1 MRTALGLRKSDEARR
16 VTSSVWRRPGVA
28 VRPFVTGPGLRRAGP
43 AAWLLSALVATAAV
57 SAAPPET
64 LTYTLAP
71 DPATGGIRVELVWET
86 RGRTASVLGV
96 SAHWGNIDDVA
107 ALLGDVRIDGCHGV
121 QQQQSRWIL
130 GHAPQATIRC
140 AYDFNPGRKSFQW
153 DATHYPITTR
163 TFFHGIGNAFLMVP
177 EPGGDAPREFQ
188 VLLRWKLP
196 NPAWKAVASWGV
208 GKALG
213 DKLDAGDL
221 RHSVYLAGELAIQSA
236 ERDGRRVTVALL
248 DQFGFT
254 PAEFLKMA
262 GTIVG
267 QQCDYMNERDFPTFI
282 VTAIPVGEALKEGDS
297 RIAGSGLYQ
306 SFALWIP
313 PRAKLNDAVEH
324 LFAHELFHYWNGRL
338 LPAAQPE
345 RLVYWFVEGFTDY
358 YALRILHESG
368 HWSSEQYAKWIN
380 RHIREYVANPAIHAT
395 NEQIRDEYW
404 RQRSTVGEVAYQR
417 GLMLGLRWDHV
428 ARKQGVRNGL
438 DKLFFALLDR
448 ARTGGFELSNDA
460 VRRVGVEQLG
470 AWFAGEF
477 DQFVV
482 QARTVGV
489 PADALA
495 PRLVGAEVRV
505 YEYEPGFDRARSLAQ
520 QKIVGLQRGSAAE
533 RAGLREGD
541 ELLGYSLLAD
551 PEKQSELKVM
561 RKGELKTIRYFPRGP
576 AVEALQFKPAA
587 SAPGDSDPRPDAA
600 RPKRGAPAST
610 STGNTGGRQP

>member
-1 MRTALGLRKSDEARR
+1 MLALLGA
-16 VTSSVWRRPGVA
+16 VA
-28 VRPFVTGPGLRRAGP
+28 VL
-43 AAWLLSALVATAAV
+43 
-57 SAAPPET
+57 AAPPET

-71 DPATGGIRVELVWET
+71 NPETGGIRVELAWET
-86 RGRTASVLGV
+86 RGRTVSVLGV
-96 SAHWGNIDDVA
+96 SARWGNIDNVS
-107 ALLGDVRIDGCHGV
+107 ALLGDVQIDGCHGV

-130 GHAPQATIRC
+130 RHGPRTTIRC
-140 AYDFNPGRKSFQW
+140 AYDFDPGRKSFQW
-153 DATHYPITTR
+153 DGTHYPITTR

-188 VLLRWKLP
+188 VVLRWKLP
-196 NPAWKAVASWGV
+196 NPAWRAVASWGV

-236 ERDGRRVTVALL
+236 ERDGRRVTVALP
-248 DQFGFT
+248 DKFGFT

-267 QQCDYMNERDFPTFI
+267 QQCDYLNERNFPAFI
-282 VTAIPVGEALKEGDS
+282 VTAIPVGDPLKEGDS
-297 RIAGSGLYQ
+297 RIAGSGLYH

-345 RLVYWFVEGFTDY
+345 GLVYWFVEGFTDY

-368 HWSSEQYAKWIN
+368 QWSSEQYAKWIN

-395 NEQIRDEYW
+395 NEEIRDEYW

-417 GLMLGLRWDHV
+417 GLMLGLRWDRL
-428 ARKQGVRNGL
+428 ARQQGVRNGL
-438 DKLFFALLDR
+438 DRLFFALLDR
-448 ARTGGFELSNDA
+448 ARAGGFELSNDA
-460 VRRVGVEQLG
+460 IRRVGVEQLG

-482 QARTVGV
+482 QARTVSV
-489 PADALA
+489 PVDALA
-495 PRLVGAEVRV
+495 PKLIGSDARV
-505 YEYEPGFDRARSLAQ
+505 YDYDPGFDRERSLQQ
-520 QKIVGLQRGSAAE
+520 QKIIGLKRGSAAE

-541 ELLGYSLLAD
+541 EMLGYSLLAD

-561 RKGELKTIRYFPRGP
+561 RKGELRTIRYFPRGP
-576 AVEALQFKPAA
+576 AVEALQFKPAE
-587 SAPGDSDPRPDAA
+587 SATRGDDLPADGIRPKPDA
-600 RPKRGAPAST
+600 RRST
-610 STGNTGGRQP
+610 PTGSAGGRRP